1 MSATATL
8 SAFHIITT
16 QIDEAIAATKC
27 HKCGCLQQTVEA
39 LAGTEAGKGE
49 LAPVL
54 AKAKAIFEPQ
64 QYDCLGCPVCYPAI
78 AANAFAVAFPEA
90 GAGLDLCPTEEPEER
105 QGWPPLPGDYSVV
118 RYGAPVAV
126 CALNSGP
133 LVETLVDRKPEGL
146 AVVGTM
152 HTENLGIERVIKN
165 TLANPHLRFLL
176 LCGEDTQQAVGHL
189 PGQCFESLFQ
199 NGLDER
205 SRIIGARGRRPV
217 LKNVGREEVEAFLK
231 QVELISMVGE
241 QDADIITRQIQ
252 SCADR
257 NNGVYPYPF
266 KKFQIE
272 RIQAPEPKRLTLDK
286 AGYFVVY
293 PEVRGKRLIVEHYTN
308 QGVLNCV
315 LEGTSTGALYS
326 EAIERQLVTRLDHAA
341 YLGREL
347 ARAEQTILTGA
358 SFVQDAAP
366 GELVPAATA
375 SCGSGSSCGCPPDP
389 QSKAASS
396 SYDTQVSLPAQ
407 PRGGLLMMKTR
418 VFGLIAVVLIA
429 VGILAY
435 KANRTQQTQ
444 KTTAHPRVLLV
455 ADLREAGSGGDACAE
470 IIHSVQAAQAR
481 GIAVQELGPD
491 SKSNLLTRYH
501 VLTIPTVLILNL
513 NGQVVSRFEGEGPDT
528 VAAVS
533 SQMRQLK

>member
-1 MSATATL
+1 MAIAEHVT

-16 QIDEAIAATKC
+16 QIDEAIAAAKC
-27 HKCGCLQQTVEA
+27 HKCGCLQQTVRA

-49 LAPVL
+49 LAHVL
-54 AKAKAIFEPQ
+54 AKAKSIFEPKK
-64 QYDCLGCPVCYPAI
+64 YDCLGCPVCYPAL
-78 AANAFAVAFPEA
+78 AANAFVEAFPEA

-105 QGWPPLPGDYSVV
+105 QGWPPLPGDYSVI

-126 CALNSGP
+126 CALNSEL
-133 LVETLVDRKPEGL
+133 LVKTLAERKPEGL

-165 TLANPHLRFLL
+165 TLANPHIRCLL

-217 LKNVGREEVEAFLK
+217 LKNVSREEVDAFLK
-231 QVELISMVGE
+231 QVELLSMVGE
-241 QDADIITRQIQ
+241 EDADIITAQIQ

-257 NNGVYPYPF
+257 NPGVYPYPF
-266 KKFQIE
+266 KEFQIE

-293 PEVRGKRLIVEHYTN
+293 PEMRSKRLVVEHYTN

-347 ARAEQTILTGA
+347 ARAEQAILTGA

-366 GELVPAATA
+366 GELLPATVV
-375 SCGSGSSCGCPPDP
+375 SCGSGSSCGCPPTP
-389 QSKAASS
+389 KPATSS
-396 SYDTQVSLPAQ
+396 CTSPNTE
-407 PRGGLLMMKTR
+407 K
-418 VFGLIAVVLIA
+418 
-429 VGILAY
+429 
-435 KANRTQQTQ
+435 
-444 KTTAHPRVLLV
+444 V
-455 ADLREAGSGGDACAE
+455 AC
-470 IIHSVQAAQAR
+470 Q
-481 GIAVQELGPD
+481 
-491 SKSNLLTRYH
+491 
-501 VLTIPTVLILNL
+501 
-513 NGQVVSRFEGEGPDT
+513 
-528 VAAVS
+528 
-533 SQMRQLK
+533 